1 MKKYFIILAI
11 IAVFTGL
18 RADDTQTENIE
29 TPPPAVVDNNDVQTP
44 QPATD
49 NNDASAPQPAVEN
62 HDSQQ
67 NTVNDSHNPP
77 PPPPPQPEQEQQ
89 PVATNTENT
98 EQSPTEETQTNQAT
112 TPAHNENQE
121 ENLTPEEQKIKSLL
135 RKNPFAEP
143 GSVVENGTFGDTT
156 SPATAPDGLELRG
169 ITCIDGKWKFYVYD
183 ASMKMGYRIGLRQPQ
198 TDMSPYTIDFYDEET
213 NSVSISNSL
222 GTYTLTLKIPDAPKG
237 KPLGAPTATKK
248 KAPAKVKVTRAR
260 R

>member
-11 IAVFTGL
+11 IAVFTSL
-18 RADDTQTENIE
+18 RADDTQTESAE
-29 TPPPAVVDNNDVQTP
+29 APPPAVVDNNDTQT
-44 QPATD
+44 
-49 NNDASAPQPAVEN
+49 PQPAVEN
-62 HDSQQ
+62 QDVQQNAIIDSQ
-67 NTVNDSHNPP
+67 NPP
-77 PPPPPQPEQEQQ
+77 PPPPHQVEQEQ
-89 PVATNTENT
+89 PHVATSTENV
-98 EQSPTEETQTNQAT
+98 EQTSAEDTQSNHTT
-112 TPAHNENQE
+112 TPAQSENQE
-121 ENLTPEEQKIKSLL
+121 ENLTPEELKIKSLL

-143 GSVVENGTFGDTT
+143 GSVVENGTFGESQ

-198 TDMSPYTIDFYDEET
+198 TDLSPYTIDFYDEET

-237 KPLGAPTATKK
+237 KPFGAPSATPK